1 MGKYYEALKRGA
13 PEEITVEI
21 SPADSAAGA
30 IEDLADETGK
40 PSASPDTIIQLP
52 VVQEMPA
59 LLAHDQSI
67 RTLTERVAPLA
78 AMDSSIRILVSGCR
92 SGDGASTIAS
102 AIAIDLSQRFG
113 MRTLLVDGQLRQPA
127 LHRLI
132 SRRDVRTADTVLGGL
147 LRLQATGRPRLEL
160 ASFCWADGGPEY
172 GQSFEPFEQLIKDYR
187 AMVVDLG
194 VVRLEPRLLP
204 LARPGDPIL
213 LVVRY
218 GRTERQDLASTTAGL
233 RAAGRSPAGVILNAA
248 ADPTTD
254 IFRRL
259 LKR

>member
-1 MGKYYEALKRGA
+1 MGKHYEALKRGA
-13 PEEITVEI
+13 PDEVAVEI
-21 SPADSAAGA
+21 SPPDRVAGT
-30 IEDLADETGK
+30 IEDQADENDR
-40 PSASPDTIIQLP
+40 PSVPSDTVIQLP
-52 VVQEMPA
+52 VVQEMPT

-67 RTLTERVAPLA
+67 QTLTERVAPMA

-92 SGDGASTIAS
+92 PGDGASTIAS
-102 AIAIDLSQRFG
+102 ALALDLSQRFG
-113 MRTLLVDGQLRQPA
+113 MRTLLVDGQLRHPG

-132 SRRDVRTADTVLGGL
+132 SRRDVRTADTVLAGL
-147 LRLQATGRPRLEL
+147 LRIQATGRPRLEL
-160 ASFCWADGGPEY
+160 GSFCWADGGPEY
-172 GQSFEPFEQLIKDYR
+172 GQSFELFEELIKDYR

-204 LARPGDPIL
+204 LARVGDPIL

-218 GRTERQDLASTTAGL
+218 GHTERHDLASTTVGL

-248 ADPTTD
+248 ADPITD
-254 IFRRL
+254 IFRRF